1 MMLSVMVVG
10 AGAAF
15 SDQSKIKNTEAVDA
29 CTALNIIGGYPD
41 GSFKPEGNITR
52 AEVTKMICVALNGG
66 KEPNLATNATPTF
79 SDVRTNANSAWA
91 EKYIESCASQG
102 IVSGVGAGKFAP
114 AGNVTGTQ
122 LAKMLLVAL
131 GYKSENEGFTG
142 NAWATNVNTIASAK
156 GLYEGLEKMDVSAA
170 LTRDS
175 AARMIWNALQAYEVE
190 YKTTLT
196 TDKNGQLTSQITVQD
211 KVVGSNNDKITLLRD
226 KYDAWV
232 NVGTL
237 VGVSS
242 NEITL
247 TMSGADQTASD
258 LVNYIGTGS
267 QRQADPTIKFS
278 KLTTDYSA
286 LVGQRVKVI
295 FKNGKVN
302 DVIGV
307 YATSDNTVY
316 NTLMNKVELDGSK
329 IKFDGKSYSTELLGS
344 TTSEGA
350 IASSTADALI
360 TIKDGKLVKGYALS
374 KFDDTAENKTS
385 INEVTF
391 VDSDDNGKIDTAIIT
406 TKTSAKVTYASS
418 SEIVAGETYK
428 YEDENIAKDFAKDD
442 YAVISENLYKDC
454 KNVVK
459 AQVLND
465 TIKGYKAKDGYVQY
479 QIGSTWYNAKKQI
492 TDVDTGDKVKAYVY
506 NGVAL
511 DISSDDSNGALP
523 SIAVVTGTQA
533 AGNTLNGDQVKLT
546 FLDGT
551 TKVVALDKA
560 VKVNA
565 TTKAETKIDPTIGT
579 AYSYTSSKDGY
590 KLTQL
595 ENKKYND
602 YQALDVIKGFDNYS
616 YSANAST
623 VTQNGIDFNESA
635 GTLVLPG
642 SGTDSRTHAGTYKV
656 ADSAVVVMVQASGKV
671 KVITGKQ
678 YNSLTG
684 TNAGYV
690 TAAFTKKVDGLN
702 KVAILAAYVNDVDAT
717 GKSNDNYGYI
727 VSAGYKT
734 GDNYT
739 SYTIWTGEKNVE
751 VTEKVNYTSDKDNE
765 NARLKG
771 MVVGYSN
778 IDADGYIND
787 VNPYS
792 ANTATPSDGVYTVS
806 TLYYGGIQGVN
817 GTSWITVDGDKKLN
831 ITKDTKILNI
841 DSAADKD
848 EEIGKQGTALLTA
861 EEIADSGKYYVNAYY
876 IMDEA
881 MASAD
886 EDADL
891 AFIVVDLKGK
901 MDGKNEVSNSTIT
914 PTGTGVASATV
925 KATNGATVSS
935 LEAGK
940 TYNLELTSSTASAKL
955 NITLGGAVFADTN
968 KNAQEVQFKADKT
981 ATVQIIA
988 TGTTVTVEGA

>member
-91 EKYIESCASQG
+91 EKYIESCYAQG

-122 LAKMLLVAL
+122 LAKMLLVSL

-156 GLYEGLEKMDVSAA
+156 GLYAGLEKLDVSAA

-196 TDKNGQLTSQITVQD
+196 TDSKGQLTSQITVQD

-247 TMSGADQTASD
+247 TMSDADQTASD

-278 KLTTDYSA
+278 KLTTDYSS

-391 VDSDDNGKIDTAIIT
+391 VDTDDNGKIDTAIIT

-442 YAVISENLYKDC
+442 YAVISKNLYKDC

-465 TIKGYKAKDGYVQY
+465 TIKGYKSKTGYVQY
-479 QIGSTWYNAKKQI
+479 QIGSTWYNAQKQF
-492 TDVDTGDKVKAYVY
+492 TNVDTGDKVKAYAY
-506 NGVAL
+506 NGVVF
-511 DISSDDSNGALP
+511 DISADNSNGALP
-523 SIAVVTGTQA
+523 SIAVVTGLQG
-533 AGNTLNGDQVKLT
+533 AGSTLYGDQVKLT

-551 TKVVALDKA
+551 TKVVALDKVVTSA
-560 VKVNA
+560 GA
-565 TTKAETKIDPTIGT
+565 TTEATIGT

-602 YQALDVIKGFDNYS
+602 YQALEVISSF
-616 YSANAST
+616 ANHNT
-623 VTQNGIDFNESA
+623 TTENGVDFNEA
-635 GTLVLPG
+635 DGTLTVN
-642 SGTDSRTHAGTYKV
+642 RTAYKV

-678 YNSLTG
+678 YNSLTSTEIGSTG
-684 TNAGYV
+684 TYTNNAGYV

-727 VSAGYKT
+727 VSSGYKT

-739 SYTIWTGEKNVE
+739 AYTIWTGEKNVE
-751 VTEKVNYTSDKDNE
+751 VTEKVNYATTSE

-771 MVVGYSN
+771 MVVGYSD

-787 VNPYS
+787 VNAY
-792 ANTATPSDGVYTVS
+792 TATAASG
-806 TLYYGGIQGVN
+806 TLDTTHMYYGGIQGVS
-817 GTSWITVDGDKKLN
+817 GTSWVTVDGENKLN

-861 EEIADSGKYYVNAYY
+861 QEIASSGKYYVNAYY
-876 IMDEA
+876 ILDETFG
-881 MASAD
+881 SND
-886 EDADL
+886 NADL

-901 MDGKNEVSNSTIT
+901 MDGKNEVKNTTEDPAVTLVAGTNKISAATID
-914 PTGTGVASATV
+914 AS
-925 KATNGATVSS
+925 K

-940 TYNLELTSSTASAKL
+940 TYDLLLTTSENTTSAAVDV
-955 NITLGGAVFADTN
+955 NVTLTGAVFASDGKSTTQKVTFAQG
-968 KNAQEVQFKADKT
+968 KNA
-981 ATVQIIA
+981 ATVKVIA
-988 TGTTVTVEGA
+988 TGSAVTVKGA

>member
-156 GLYEGLEKMDVSAA
+156 GLYEGLEKLDVSAA

-196 TDKNGQLTSQITVQD
+196 TDSKGQLTSQITVQD

-247 TMSGADQTASD
+247 TMSDADQTASD

-391 VDSDDNGKIDTAIIT
+391 VDTDDNGKIDTAIIT

-465 TIKGYKAKDGYVQY
+465 TIKGYKSKTGYVQY
-479 QIGSTWYNAKKQI
+479 QIGSTWYNAQKQF
-492 TDVDTGDKVKAYVY
+492 TDVDTGDKVKAYAY
-506 NGVAL
+506 NGVVF
-511 DISSDDSNGALP
+511 DISADNSNGALP
-523 SIAVVTGTQA
+523 SIAVVTGLQG
-533 AGNTLNGDQVKLT
+533 AGSTLYGDQVKLT

-551 TKVVALDKA
+551 TKVVALDKVVTSA
-560 VKVNA
+560 GA
-565 TTKAETKIDPTIGT
+565 TTEATIGT

-602 YQALDVIKGFDNYS
+602 YQALDVIKSFDNYS
-616 YSANAST
+616 YTTSTSGQTTT

-635 GTLVLPG
+635 GTLVLPN
-642 SGTDSRTHAGTYKV
+642 SGNDKRTHAGTYKV

-678 YNSLTG
+678 YNSLTDSK
-684 TNAGYV
+684 AGYV

-717 GKSNDNYGYI
+717 GKSNDKYAYI

-751 VTEKVNYTSDKDNE
+751 VTEKVNYATIGE

-771 MVVGYSN
+771 MVVGYSD

-787 VNPYS
+787 VNAY
-792 ANTATPSDGVYTVS
+792 TATAASG
-806 TLYYGGIQGVN
+806 TLDTTHMYYGGIQGVS
-817 GTSWITVDGDKKLN
+817 GTSWVTVDGENKLN

-861 EEIADSGKYYVNAYY
+861 QEIANSGEYYVNAYY
-876 IMDEA
+876 ILDEA
-881 MASAD
+881 FGSND
-886 EDADL
+886 NADL

-901 MDGKNEVSNSTIT
+901 MDGKNDHSYTA
-914 PTGTGVASATV
+914 PTATGYTLNVT
-925 KATNGATVSS
+925 ATNGSSIDKLENGKSYTLSVVATT
-935 LEAGK
+935 AQTGK
-940 TYNLELTSSTASAKL
+940 TVTLT
-955 NITLGGAVFADTN
+955 GAVFEDGKTVA
-968 KNAQEVQFKADKT
+968 KSAQALGTT
-981 ATVQIIA
+981 ATTYTVIITDA
-988 TGTTVTVEGA
+988 ANFHVTIA

>member
-102 IVSGVGAGKFAP
+102 IVSGVGGGKFAP

-247 TMSGADQTASD
+247 TMSDADQTASD

-286 LVGQRVKVI
+286 LIGQRVKVI

-302 DVIGV
+302 DVLGV

-316 NTLMNKVELDGSK
+316 NTLMNKVELDGAK

-344 TTSEGA
+344 TSQTGA
-350 IASSTADALI
+350 HSDKNAVI
-360 TIKDGKLVKGYALS
+360 TIVDGKLVKGYALS

-406 TKTSAKVTYASS
+406 TKTPAKVTYASS

-428 YEDENIAKDFAKDD
+428 YEDENIDKDFAKDD

-465 TIKGYKAKDGYVQY
+465 TIKGYKSKTGYVQY
-479 QIGSTWYNAKKQI
+479 QIGSTWYNAQKQF
-492 TDVDTGDKVKAYVY
+492 TDVDTGDKVKAYAY
-506 NGVAL
+506 NGVVF
-511 DISSDDSNGALP
+511 DISADDSNGALP
-523 SIAVVTGTQA
+523 SIAVVTGLQGA
-533 AGNTLNGDQVKLT
+533 NSTLYGDQVKLT

-551 TKVVALDKA
+551 TKVVALDKVVTSA
-560 VKVNA
+560 G
-565 TTKAETKIDPTIGT
+565 TTTDPTIGT

-602 YQALDVIKGFDNYS
+602 YQALDVIASFANHNTS
-616 YSANAST
+616 SASE
-623 VTQNGIDFNESA
+623 NGIDFNEDA
-635 GTLVLPG
+635 GTLTLPN
-642 SGTDSRTHAGTYKV
+642 DRAHKGTYKV

-678 YNSLTG
+678 YNALTSTKIG
-684 TNAGYV
+684 QTNNYTNNAGYV

-717 GKSNDNYGYI
+717 GKSNDKYAYI

-751 VTEKVNYTSDKDNE
+751 VTEKVNYATTGE

-771 MVVGYSN
+771 MVVGYSD

-787 VNPYS
+787 VNSY
-792 ANTATPSDGVYTVS
+792 TATAAASG
-806 TLYYGGIQGVN
+806 TLDTTHMYYGGIQGVS
-817 GTSWITVDGDKKLN
+817 GTSWVTVDGENKLN

-861 EEIADSGKYYVNAYY
+861 QEIANSGEYYVNAYY
-876 IMDEA
+876 ILDETFG
-881 MASAD
+881 SND
-886 EDADL
+886 NADL

-901 MDGKNEVSNSTIT
+901 MDGKNEVKNTTEDPAVTLVAGTNKISAATID
-914 PTGTGVASATV
+914 AS
-925 KATNGATVSS
+925 K

-940 TYNLELTSSTASAKL
+940 TYDLLLTTSENTTSAAVDV
-955 NITLGGAVFADTN
+955 NVTLTGAVFASDGKSTTQKVTFAQG
-968 KNAQEVQFKADKT
+968 KNA
-981 ATVQIIA
+981 ATVKVIA
-988 TGTTVTVEGA
+988 TGSAVTVKGA

>member
-91 EKYIESCASQG
+91 EKYIESCYAQG
-102 IVSGVGAGKFAP
+102 IVSGVGGGKFAP

-122 LAKMLLVAL
+122 LAKMLLVSL

-156 GLYEGLEKMDVSAA
+156 GLYEGLEKLDVSAA

-247 TMSGADQTASD
+247 TMSDADQTASD

-278 KLTTDYSA
+278 KLTTDYST

-391 VDSDDNGKIDTAIIT
+391 VDTDDNGKIDTAIIT

-428 YEDENIAKDFAKDD
+428 YEDENIDKDFAKDD

-465 TIKGYKAKDGYVQY
+465 TIKGYKSKTGYVQY
-479 QIGSTWYNAKKQI
+479 QIGSTWYNAQKQF
-492 TDVDTGDKVKAYVY
+492 TDVDTGDKVKAYAY
-506 NGVAL
+506 NGVVF
-511 DISSDDSNGALP
+511 DISADNSNGALP
-523 SIAVVTGTQA
+523 SIAVVTGLQG
-533 AGNTLNGDQVKLT
+533 AGSTLYGDQVKLT

-551 TKVVALDKA
+551 TQVVALDKVVTSA
-560 VKVNA
+560 GDPS
-565 TTKAETKIDPTIGT
+565 TPTIGT

-602 YQALDVIKGFDNYS
+602 YQALEVITNFANYS
-616 YSANAST
+616 NNITSKGGS
-623 VTQNGIDFNESA
+623 QNGVDFDETA
-635 GTLVLPG
+635 GTLTV
-642 SGTDSRTHAGTYKV
+642 GTTAYKV

-678 YNSLTG
+678 YNSLTDSK
-684 TNAGYV
+684 AGYV

-727 VSAGYKT
+727 VSSGYKT

-739 SYTIWTGEKNVE
+739 AYTIWTGEKNVE
-751 VTEKVNYTSDKDNE
+751 VTEKVNYATIGD

-787 VNPYS
+787 VNSY
-792 ANTATPSDGVYTVS
+792 TATAASG
-806 TLYYGGIQGVN
+806 TLDTTHMYYGGIQGVS
-817 GTSWITVDGDKKLN
+817 GTSWVTVDGENKLN

-861 EEIADSGKYYVNAYY
+861 QEIADSGKYYVNAYY
-876 IMDEA
+876 ILDEA
-881 MASAD
+881 FGPND
-886 EDADL
+886 NADL

-901 MDGKNEVSNSTIT
+901 MDGKNDHSYTAPIA
-914 PTGTGVASATV
+914 TGYTLNVT
-925 KATNGATVSS
+925 ATNGSSIDKLENGKSYTLSVVATT
-935 LEAGK
+935 AQTGK
-940 TYNLELTSSTASAKL
+940 TVTLT
-955 NITLGGAVFADTN
+955 GAVFEDGKTVA
-968 KNAQEVQFKADKT
+968 KSAQALGTT
-981 ATVQIIA
+981 ATTYTVIITDA
-988 TGTTVTVEGA
+988 ANFNVTIA

>member
-1 MMLSVMVVG
+1 MRRRQKKVLSLVLCMAMMLSVMVVG

-156 GLYEGLEKMDVSAA
+156 GLYEGLEKLDVSAA

-344 TTSEGA
+344 TSDTGA
-350 IASSTADALI
+350 RGAKNALI
-360 TIKDGKLVKGYALS
+360 TIKDGKLVNGYALTE
-374 KFDDTAENKTS
+374 FDDTAANKTS

-391 VDSDDNGKIDTAIIT
+391 VDTDDNGKIDTAIIT

-428 YEDENIAKDFAKDD
+428 YEDENIDKDFAKDD

-454 KNVVK
+454 KDVVK
-459 AQVLND
+459 AEVLND
-465 TIKGYKAKDGYVQY
+465 TIKGYKAKTGYVQY
-479 QIGSTWYNAKKQI
+479 QIGSTWYNAEKQFS
-492 TDVDTGDKVKAYVY
+492 DVDTGDKVKAYVY
-506 NGVAL
+506 NGVVF
-511 DISSDDSNGALP
+511 DISADDSNGALP
-523 SIAVVTGTQA
+523 TVAVVTGVGGDTI
-533 AGNTLNGDQVKLT
+533 TGDQVKLT
-546 FLDGT
+546 FFDGT
-551 TKVVALDKA
+551 TKTVTLDKVVAS
-560 VKVNA
+560 NG
-565 TTKAETKIDPTIGT
+565 TTAMDAALGT
-579 AYSYTSSKDGY
+579 AYSYSESKDGY

-595 ENKKYND
+595 EAKKYND
-602 YQALDVIKGFDNYS
+602 YTAQAVIAAFANYTGSNGTARDS
-616 YSANAST
+616 YTDYS
-623 VTQNGIDFNESA
+623 IDDDA
-635 GTLVLPG
+635 Q
-642 SGTDSRTHAGTYKV
+642 
-656 ADSAVVVMVQASGKV
+656 VVMVQSNGKC
-671 KVITGKQ
+671 KVVTGKQ
-678 YNSLTG
+678 YKAL
-684 TNAGYV
+684 TNAAAGQL
-690 TAAFTKKVDGLN
+690 TAVFTKKNNGIT
-702 KVAILAAYVNDVDAT
+702 KVMLAAAYVGNVDAT
-717 GKSNDNYGYI
+717 GSSNDNYAYI
-727 VSAGYKT
+727 VSSGYKT

-739 SYTIWTGEKNVE
+739 AYTIWTGEENKDVI
-751 VTEKVNYTSDKDNE
+751 EKVSYSAGE
-765 NARLKG
+765 REKG
-771 MVVGYSN
+771 TVIGYST

-787 VNPYS
+787 VTS
-792 ANTATPSDGVYTVS
+792 YTS
-806 TLYYGGIQGVN
+806 TKFAAAPAAKADYDTTHLYYAGVQGVN
-817 GTSWITVDGDKKLN
+817 GTSWITVDGTNKLN
-831 ITKDTKILNI
+831 ITKDTKILNV
-841 DSAADKD
+841 DSAADED
-848 EEIGKQGTALLTA
+848 LNIGKKGDSLFTA
-861 EEIADSGKYYVNAYY
+861 EEIADSGVYYVNAYFV
-876 IMDEA
+876 MDETFG
-881 MASAD
+881 SND
-886 EDADL
+886 DADL
-891 AFIVVDLKGK
+891 AFIVFDVKGK
-901 MDGKNEVSNSTIT
+901 MDGMNETPSSSINTTIANCTNVSLTNTDNT
-914 PTGTGVASATV
+914 TAT
-925 KATNGATVSS
+925 K

-940 TYNLELTSSTASAKL
+940 SYKLTFTPDATAAAKTK
-955 NITLGGAVFADTN
+955 ITLTGAVFADTS
-968 KNAQEVQFKADKT
+968 KAVKESVSLT
-981 ATVQIIA
+981 AGTAVTYTVIA
-988 TGTTVTVEGA
+988 TSGAFGVTLGA

>member
-1 MMLSVMVVG
+1 MVVG

-91 EKYIESCASQG
+91 EKYIESCYAQG
-102 IVSGVGAGKFAP
+102 IVSGVGGGKFAP

-122 LAKMLLVAL
+122 LAKMLLVSL

-156 GLYEGLEKMDVSAA
+156 GLYEGLEKLDVSAA

-247 TMSGADQTASD
+247 TMSDADQTASD

-278 KLTTDYSA
+278 KLTTDYSS

-329 IKFDGKSYSTELLGS
+329 IKFDGKSYSIDEA
-344 TTSEGA
+344 TTNGKNIKVITDGRGVVNTA
-350 IASSTADALI
+350 IDPTF
-360 TIKDGKLVKGYALS
+360 K
-374 KFDDTAENKTS
+374 DTATNKVS
-385 INEVTF
+385 MNEVTF
-391 VDSDDNGKIDTAIIT
+391 IDSDDNGKIDTAIIT
-406 TKTSAKVTYASS
+406 TKKPAKVTYASS

-428 YEDENIAKDFAKDD
+428 YEDENIDKDFAKDD

-465 TIKGYKAKDGYVQY
+465 TIKGYKSKDGYVQY
-479 QIGSTWYNAKKQI
+479 QIGSTWYNAEKQI

-506 NGVAL
+506 NGIAL

-523 SIAVVTGTQA
+523 SIAVVTGLQGADSTLY
-533 AGNTLNGDQVKLT
+533 GNQVKLT

-551 TKVVALDKA
+551 TQVVALDKA
-560 VKVNA
+560 VKVDA
-565 TTKAETKIDPTIGT
+565 STKNETEIKPTIGT

-616 YSANAST
+616 YSAKTSP
-623 VTQNGIDFNESA
+623 VTQNGIDFDESA
-635 GTLVLPG
+635 GTLVLPN
-642 SGTDSRTHAGTYKV
+642 SGKDKRTHAGTYKV
-656 ADSAVVVMVQASGKV
+656 ADSAVVVMVQDSGKV

-678 YNSLTG
+678 YNSLTESK
-684 TNAGYV
+684 AGYV

-727 VSAGYKT
+727 VSDGYKT

-739 SYTIWTGEKNVE
+739 AYTIWTGEKNVE
-751 VTEKVNYTSDKDNE
+751 VTEKVNYPTDGTGKNV
-765 NARLKG
+765 RLKG

-787 VNPYS
+787 VNPY
-792 ANTATPSDGVYTVS
+792 TATAASS
-806 TLYYGGIQGVN
+806 TLDTTHMYYGGIQGVS
-817 GTSWITVDGDKKLN
+817 GTSWVTVDGENKLN

-861 EEIADSGKYYVNAYY
+861 QEIANSGEYYVNAYY
-876 IMDEA
+876 ILDEA
-881 MASAD
+881 FGTND
-886 EDADL
+886 NADL

-901 MDGKNEVSNSTIT
+901 MDGKNKLTKN
-914 PTGTGVASATV
+914 
-925 KATNGATVSS
+925 TVSAS
-935 LEAGK
+935 SPLTAASLDVDSNATLEAGK
-940 TYNLELTSSTASAKL
+940 TYKLTLKTADALATKYDV
-955 NITLGGAVFADTN
+955 TLVGAVFADTS
-968 KNAQEVQFKADKT
+968 KT
-981 ATVQIIA
+981 TQVVKLSTTETTVNIIA
-988 TGTTVTVEGA
+988 TGNADVAVSAVAHT